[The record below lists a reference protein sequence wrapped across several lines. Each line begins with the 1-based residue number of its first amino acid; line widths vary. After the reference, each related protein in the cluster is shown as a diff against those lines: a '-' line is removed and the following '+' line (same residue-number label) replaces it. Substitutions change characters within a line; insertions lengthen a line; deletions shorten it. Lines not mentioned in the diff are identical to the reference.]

1 MFGLVA
7 SQERVKQGGVMKTDK
22 KLYEFCKGHY
32 YADETTLW
40 EPFEDWNAED
50 VEEQIKIDV
59 ISLKQFLKGE

>member
-1 MFGLVA
+1 
-7 SQERVKQGGVMKTDK
+7 MKTDK